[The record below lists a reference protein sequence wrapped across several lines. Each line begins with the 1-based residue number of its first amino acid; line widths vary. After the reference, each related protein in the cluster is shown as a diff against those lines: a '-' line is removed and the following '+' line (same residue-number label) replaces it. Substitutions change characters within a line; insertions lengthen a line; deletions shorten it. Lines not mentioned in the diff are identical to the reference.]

1 MTARTRVLIVDDSA
15 VMRSLLRMVVGA
27 DPLLEVAGTAA
38 NGADAVEAVAT
49 LKPDL
54 MLLDVEMPVMG
65 GMETLRRL
73 RAQGSRVP
81 VIMCSAVTQRGAR
94 VTIEALASGAA
105 DYVAKPAQ
113 QASREQ
119 AMARL
124 TAE

>member
-94 VTIEALASGAA
+94 VTIEALA
-105 DYVAKPAQ
+105 
-113 QASREQ
+113 
-119 AMARL
+119 
-124 TAE
+124 